1 MLPVSHEQCPVTS
14 SCVRHHAFVSAAY
27 ITRPRRGKQGEAARR
42 VALGSLQ
49 QPLCHKDQASHPSN
63 LSKQLQKQHMV
74 RQLQTLLRFIREK

>member
-1 MLPVSHEQCPVTS
+1 MLPVSHEECLVTS

-42 VALGSLQ
+42 VALGSL
-49 QPLCHKDQASHPSN
+49 CHKDRASHPSN